1 MSPKSITI
9 NRSILKKQDCNSK
22 TLFTQVTKMHRICNC
37 ETSTYVSDSF
47 EPTFSYKKLLIQF
60 PINIPIHF
68 NAFQYATAFS
78 RILDPLDAARKFNVL
93 RRSEYVQGIFWM
105 SYIHSNYVLC
115 PEGGGLKKNGDISS
129 E

>member
-22 TLFTQVTKMHRICNC
+22 TLFTQVTKIHRICNN
-37 ETSTYVSDSF
+37 ETSTFVSDSF
-47 EPTFSYKKLLIQF
+47 EPTFSYKKLLLQF

-78 RILDPLDAARKFNVL
+78 RILDPLDTARKFNVHKTFRIRPGHLLNVLHTFKL
-93 RRSEYVQGIFWM
+93 RPVSRGWE
-105 SYIHSNYVLC
+105 
-115 PEGGGLKKNGDISS
+115 P
-129 E
+129 